1 MTVPELCALT
11 HNFFD
16 RADEP
21 IAGEFVFEPD
31 TVPTGVVPGQYFLVC
46 GSIFNDGVHK
56 AGDSDLVAET
66 FNGTVQP
73 MRVPPAFAALA
84 QKIDAYDKA
93 LPSGGVYVSQ
103 SFGGWSGTMATGTDG
118 LPADG
123 KTKFRAEINQW
134 RKM

>member
-1 MTVPELCALT
+1 MTVSELCALT

-16 RADEP
+16 LADDP

-31 TVPTGVVPGQYFLVC
+31 TVPAGVVPGQYFLVC

-56 AGDSDLVAET
+56 AGDGDLVAET

-84 QKIDAYDKA
+84 QKIDDYDKA

-103 SFGGWSGTMATGTDG
+103 SFGGWSGTMATGADG